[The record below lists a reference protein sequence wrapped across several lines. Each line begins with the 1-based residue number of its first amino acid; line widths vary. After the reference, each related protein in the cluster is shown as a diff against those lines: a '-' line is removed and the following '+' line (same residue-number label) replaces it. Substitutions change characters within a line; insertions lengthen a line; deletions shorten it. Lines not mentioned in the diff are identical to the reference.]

1 MKRITITVLGSLLM
15 FLLTAVSAKAQLC
28 SYVLTGQVLNA
39 NTNAPVTGQTVSV
52 LLDSTIWGSNNV
64 ITATTTPN
72 GSYHFTIPVS
82 CNTPANFVVSLSACG
97 QYYSVPVNATPNAQT
112 YSNTF
117 SICATTPIFCLVQA
131 QVDTISGN
139 QVSFNQVGTSNAGA
153 SIQSVVWDMGDG
165 YVTNNYPNGGT
176 HTYANAGTYVACV
189 TVTWNNGCQSTDCDT
204 ITVGNSA
211 VCPYI
216 ISGTAT
222 NSQNGQP
229 LSSLVISVSTPMGVY
244 NTQTNP
250 NGFYIVTVL
259 GPCNSPFTAYATANG
274 CGMTFTAGISLTPN
288 TSNYT
293 HNFSICGNTNPVDSC
308 TANANVTYA
317 GNNAIDFS
325 WTGSSSS
332 GASVQ
337 SVVWH
342 FGNNNYSYNF
352 PNGGSYTYFFADTY
366 NVCVVVTYTSGCVVT
381 SCETVII
388 PPSPL
393 CSYTV
398 TGMVTNAQTNAPAP
412 NQMITITN
420 SLGNSFTALSDP
432 NGYYA
437 LTLTG
442 PCNSIFG
449 AEISTIGCGQTYSD
463 SLYFNPNTLTQTF
476 NLIICQNNTTP
487 DSCFAYPQLVLT
499 GNNTVNFSFNGSS
512 NNGGSV
518 QSVVWDLGDGFI
530 TNNYPNGGQHTYA
543 QPGTYTACVEVTY
556 STGCIATGCT
566 AITIAPLLQGSI
578 CGCVTYEGNTP
589 GQILNAGCGEAYLIQ
604 LDPMN
609 NGAAV
614 IDTTIITPNGYCFN
628 NINMNSN
635 VNYTVLAVPCAALMV
650 SDGVLPTYLGN
661 ELFWQN
667 ADTTV
672 FNNYSANC
680 INLLNGQSSQGPG
693 QISGTIIWSEDK
705 AIGDPVVGVTVF
717 LLDMN
722 ADPIAAVTTDSEGF
736 YSFADLPYGT
746 YRIYPEVP
754 GLLTYPI
761 LVTISPETE
770 TYDYANFNLG
780 FGIFMGMQDEQFSV
794 DGLYPNPTVESITL
808 SINSAE
814 AGNGNISITDIS
826 GKTVM
831 QVPALISSG
840 QQQLTLNV
848 NQLNAGIYTLTLRVN
863 GKQLYSKFI
872 KQ

>member
-1 MKRITITVLGSLLM
+1 MSNILSSLTFSASLFAATLNQQIQKLMKRITITVLGSLLM

-52 LLDSTIWGSNNV
+52 LLDSTIWGPNNV

-97 QYYSVPVNATPNAQT
+97 QYYSAPVNATPNAQT

-117 SICATTPIFCLVQA
+117 NICATTPIFCLVQA
-131 QVDTISGN
+131 QVDSISGN

-189 TVTWNNGCQSTDCDT
+189 TVIWSNGCQSTDCDT
-204 ITVGNSA
+204 VTVGNQQP
-211 VCPYI
+211 CPYI
-216 ISGTAT
+216 ISGVVT
-222 NSQNGQP
+222 NAQTNLPASSQVIQVTTPNGTY
-229 LSSLVISVSTPMGVY
+229 S
-244 NTQTNP
+244 TQTNP
-250 NGFYIVTVL
+250 NGYYIVTVL
-259 GPCNSPFTAYATANG
+259 GPCGTAFNASLITSACGQTYSYSIPLVPNG
-274 CGMTFTAGISLTPN
+274 GQITQNITICQNGSTPDSCYVMPQVIQSSSN
-288 TSNYT
+288 TV
-293 HNFSICGNTNPVDSC
+293 NFSFGGG
-308 TANANVTYA
+308 ANNGGT
-317 GNNAIDFS
+317 
-325 WTGSSSS
+325 
-332 GASVQ
+332 VQ
-337 SVVWH
+337 SVVWDL
-342 FGNNNYSYNF
+342 GDGYITNNY
-352 PNGGSYTYFFADTY
+352 PNGGTHTYAQSGTYTA
-366 NVCVVVTYTSGCVVT
+366 CVTVTYTTGCVAT
-381 SCETVII
+381 ACQTVVIQ
-388 PPSPL
+388 PAQP

-398 TGMVTNAQTNAPAP
+398 TGVVTNGQTNTPAS
-412 NQMITITN
+412 NQAVVITAA
-420 SLGNSFTALSDP
+420 GASFTALTNP
-432 NGYYA
+432 NGFYSV
-437 LTLTG
+437 TITG
-442 PCNSIFG
+442 PCNASFPG
-449 AEISTIGCGQTYSD
+449 VISTTGCGTVYSD
-463 SLYFNPNTLTQTF
+463 SLYFNPNTPTQ
-476 NLIICQNNTTP
+476 
-487 DSCFAYPQLVLT
+487 
-499 GNNTVNFSFNGSS
+499 TVNFTICASPAA
-512 NNGGSV
+512 SV
-518 QSVVWDLGDGFI
+518 
-530 TNNYPNGGQHTYA
+530 
-543 QPGTYTACVEVTY
+543 
-556 STGCIATGCT
+556 
-566 AITIAPLLQGSI
+566 

-589 GQILNAGCGEAYLIQ
+589 GQVLNAGCGEAYLIQ
-604 LDPMN
+604 LDPLN
-609 NGAAV
+609 NTATV
-614 IDTTIITPNGYCFN
+614 IDTTVITPNGYCFG
-628 NINMNSN
+628 N
-635 VNYTVLAVPCAALMV
+635 VNSSFTYTVLAVPCAALMV
-650 SDGVLPTYLGN
+650 SNGVLPTYLGN

-667 ADTTV
+667 ANNAV

-780 FGIFMGMQDEQFSV
+780 FGIFMGIQDEQFSV